1 MGYSNFRTI
10 KTVIRRFNLDL
21 QMHRL
26 FGEVPPV
33 APSLWLQETLAETE
47 FFPPTNEK
55 AKSERIISPV
65 LTEVARQWKGRIS
78 FFSGEN
84 IDMDPTQDLAGPCDF
99 FFALQ
104 PPKPYIEAPIISIAE
119 AKDED
124 MDWGIAQCAA
134 QMYGASLFNQAEGK
148 AIPMLYG
155 AATDG
160 IEWRFLRLQ
169 DNQFVLDT
177 RVYTDLSEVLGVWQT
192 IMRAYV

>member
-21 QMHRL
+21 QMQRL
-26 FGEVPPV
+26 FGEVAPV
-33 APSLWLQETLAETE
+33 APSPWLQETLAETE

-84 IDMDPTQDLAGPCDF
+84 IDIDPVQDLSGPCGF

-104 PPKPYIEAPIISIAE
+104 PVCARHPRVHGFERSA
-119 AKDED
+119 
-124 MDWGIAQCAA
+124 WGLADHHA
-134 QMYGASLFNQAEGK
+134 
-148 AIPMLYG
+148 
-155 AATDG
+155 
-160 IEWRFLRLQ
+160 RLRIG
-169 DNQFVLDT
+169 
-177 RVYTDLSEVLGVWQT
+177 R
-192 IMRAYV
+192 